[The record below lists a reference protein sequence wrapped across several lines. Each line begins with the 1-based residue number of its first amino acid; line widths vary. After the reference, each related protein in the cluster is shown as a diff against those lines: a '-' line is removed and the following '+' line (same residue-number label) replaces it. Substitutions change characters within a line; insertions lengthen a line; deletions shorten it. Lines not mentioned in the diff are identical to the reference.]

1 MRRPIDRIKDFD
13 EMYSPLNINE
23 IKPLLSRCMNCS
35 ESFCSKNMMFNNTH
49 IGCPLDIDINKIIS
63 LLKYD
68 LIDEAYQE
76 LTKNNPF
83 PEITERVCKGYC
95 ETSCINN
102 KENNPVEIKN
112 ILRTLADY
120 GLEKIEAKKSDVIS
134 NKKVSIIGSG
144 ASGLACANYLVD
156 NGYNV
161 TVYEKE
167 AQPGGTLLY
176 GISNMRLDKKILN
189 KRIEILKKKGVTF
202 LTNTE
207 VTRVIS
213 PMDVLSDCDALV
225 IASGVI
231 KRNFTCKGMGLK
243 NVMYATDYLK
253 KVTKNILDTGKSNIL
268 ENKNVL
274 ILGCGDTTD
283 DVISYAIREKA
294 MMVATIDY
302 KNMPPLKRTTSWP
315 MPDDSINNNEAIMDA
330 RSKMGMDPRSYN
342 MTIREINGESTVES
356 VKICQVKW
364 DDKKPVLQEHDQIF
378 PIDVVII
385 SIGNI
390 GFEEDLINYF
400 DIDIVNK
407 MVDENNHKNSKN
419 VFICGEALINNGI
432 TAFAIKDGIKC
443 AKEVIDYLE
452 A

>member
-1 MRRPIDRIKDFD
+1 
-13 EMYSPLNINE
+13 
-23 IKPLLSRCMNCS
+23 
-35 ESFCSKNMMFNNTH
+35 
-49 IGCPLDIDINKIIS
+49 
-63 LLKYD
+63 
-68 LIDEAYQE
+68 
-76 LTKNNPF
+76 
-83 PEITERVCKGYC
+83 
-95 ETSCINN
+95 
-102 KENNPVEIKN
+102 
-112 ILRTLADY
+112 
-120 GLEKIEAKKSDVIS
+120 
-134 NKKVSIIGSG
+134 
-144 ASGLACANYLVD
+144 
-156 NGYNV
+156 
-161 TVYEKE
+161 
-167 AQPGGTLLY
+167 
-176 GISNMRLDKKILN
+176 
-189 KRIEILKKKGVTF
+189 
-202 LTNTE
+202 
-207 VTRVIS
+207 
-213 PMDVLSDCDALV
+213 
-225 IASGVI
+225 
-231 KRNFTCKGMGLK
+231 
-243 NVMYATDYLK
+243 
-253 KVTKNILDTGKSNIL
+253 
-268 ENKNVL
+268 
-274 ILGCGDTTD
+274 
-283 DVISYAIREKA
+283 
-294 MMVATIDY
+294 
-302 KNMPPLKRTTSWP
+302 